1 MNELF
6 VLCPQKLFVNFDPQ
20 ILELIQEAKC
30 MRRLNLE
37 VNKNMESM
45 VVNDD
50 YLFYKATERTHLLE
64 IFSQIVTAFST
75 SAQVITEMCA
85 LLLVEDWVISR
96 CNHLARGNYSR
107 SAKFPKNRLA
117 LLSVLPGKLSTR

>member
-1 MNELF
+1 M
-6 VLCPQKLFVNFDPQ
+6 NFDPQ

-45 VVNDD
+45 MVYDD

-75 SAQVITEMCA
+75 IVQVITEMCA
-85 LLLVEDWVISR
+85 LLLVED
-96 CNHLARGNYSR
+96 
-107 SAKFPKNRLA
+107 
-117 LLSVLPGKLSTR
+117 

>member
-1 MNELF
+1 
-6 VLCPQKLFVNFDPQ
+6 
-20 ILELIQEAKC
+20 

-85 LLLVEDWVISR
+85 LLLVED
-96 CNHLARGNYSR
+96 
-107 SAKFPKNRLA
+107 
-117 LLSVLPGKLSTR
+117 

>member
-1 MNELF
+1 MF

-45 VVNDD
+45 MVYDD

-64 IFSQIVTAFST
+64 IFSQIVTAQLLR
-75 SAQVITEMCA
+75 QVITEINA
-85 LLLVEDWVISR
+85 LLLVED
-96 CNHLARGNYSR
+96 
-107 SAKFPKNRLA
+107 
-117 LLSVLPGKLSTR
+117 

>member
-1 MNELF
+1 
-6 VLCPQKLFVNFDPQ
+6 
-20 ILELIQEAKC
+20 

-45 VVNDD
+45 MVNDD

-75 SAQVITEMCA
+75 ITQVITEMCA
-85 LLLVEDWVISR
+85 LLLVED
-96 CNHLARGNYSR
+96 
-107 SAKFPKNRLA
+107 
-117 LLSVLPGKLSTR
+117 

>member
-1 MNELF
+1 M
-6 VLCPQKLFVNFDPQ
+6 NFDPQ

-45 VVNDD
+45 MIN

-75 SAQVITEMCA
+75 IAQVITEMCA
-85 LLLVEDWVISR
+85 LLLVED
-96 CNHLARGNYSR
+96 
-107 SAKFPKNRLA
+107 
-117 LLSVLPGKLSTR
+117 

>member
-1 MNELF
+1 
-6 VLCPQKLFVNFDPQ
+6 
-20 ILELIQEAKC
+20 

-45 VVNDD
+45 MVYDD

-75 SAQVITEMCA
+75 IVQVITEMCA
-85 LLLVEDWVISR
+85 LLLVED
-96 CNHLARGNYSR
+96 
-107 SAKFPKNRLA
+107 
-117 LLSVLPGKLSTR
+117 

>member
-1 MNELF
+1 
-6 VLCPQKLFVNFDPQ
+6 
-20 ILELIQEAKC
+20 

-45 VVNDD
+45 IVNDD

-75 SAQVITEMCA
+75 ITQVITEMCA
-85 LLLVEDWVISR
+85 LLLVED
-96 CNHLARGNYSR
+96 
-107 SAKFPKNRLA
+107 
-117 LLSVLPGKLSTR
+117 

>member
-1 MNELF
+1 
-6 VLCPQKLFVNFDPQ
+6 
-20 ILELIQEAKC
+20 

-45 VVNDD
+45 MIN

-75 SAQVITEMCA
+75 IAQVITEMCA
-85 LLLVEDWVISR
+85 LLLVKD
-96 CNHLARGNYSR
+96 
-107 SAKFPKNRLA
+107 
-117 LLSVLPGKLSTR
+117 

>member
-1 MNELF
+1 
-6 VLCPQKLFVNFDPQ
+6 
-20 ILELIQEAKC
+20 

-45 VVNDD
+45 IVNDD

-75 SAQVITEMCA
+75 IAQVIYRDVRA
-85 LLLVEDWVISR
+85 LIGRGLSHIS
-96 CNHLARGNYSR
+96 L
-107 SAKFPKNRLA
+107 
-117 LLSVLPGKLSTR
+117 

>member
-45 VVNDD
+45 MVNDD
-50 YLFYKATERTHLLE
+50 YLFYKNTFVGN
-64 IFSQIVTAFST
+64 I
-75 SAQVITEMCA
+75 
-85 LLLVEDWVISR
+85 
-96 CNHLARGNYSR
+96 LADSNS
-107 SAKFPKNRLA
+107 F
-117 LLSVLPGKLSTR
+117 

>member
-20 ILELIQEAKC
+20 ILELVQEAKC

-45 VVNDD
+45 MVNDD
-50 YLFYKATERTHLLE
+50 YLFYKNTFVGN
-64 IFSQIVTAFST
+64 I
-75 SAQVITEMCA
+75 
-85 LLLVEDWVISR
+85 
-96 CNHLARGNYSR
+96 LADSNS
-107 SAKFPKNRLA
+107 F
-117 LLSVLPGKLSTR
+117 